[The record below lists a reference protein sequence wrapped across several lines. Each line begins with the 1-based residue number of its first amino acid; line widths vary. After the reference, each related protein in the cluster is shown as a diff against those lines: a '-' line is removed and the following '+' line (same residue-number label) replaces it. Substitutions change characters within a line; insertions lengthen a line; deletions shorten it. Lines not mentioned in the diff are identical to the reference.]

1 MNMFSLDDRI
11 ALVTGASRGLGL
23 AMAGALASA
32 GATVVLAARSRASL
46 DSAAASIRPV
56 SGGKGNSNGSGN
68 AVDVEPF
75 DLTDQAAIEAAVRN
89 VLARHGRIDIVLNN
103 AGICEWSDFLQST
116 PQMWRRTMD
125 TNVTAAYLL
134 AQQVVPSMIERGH
147 GRIINVGSYVSV
159 LGREKLQAYVASKHA
174 MAGLTKSL
182 GAELGRHGIR
192 CNGICPGYFMTDM
205 AEPVTSNA
213 QMKEIVR
220 SHISVGRWG
229 RPEELGG
236 AAVFLASEA
245 SSYMNGQMLMVD
257 GGVSEILSF
266 PMSVV

>member
-1 MNMFSLDDRI
+1 MTPGENSPMKMFSLDGQV

-23 AMAGALASA
+23 AMASALACA
-32 GATVVLAARSRASL
+32 GATVVLAARSRVSL
-46 DSAAASIRPV
+46 DTAAASIRAG
-56 SGGKGNSNGSGN
+56 SAGGI
-68 AVDVEPF
+68 DVEPF
-75 DLTDQAAIEAAVRN
+75 DLTDESAIEAAAQS
-89 VLARHGRIDIVLNN
+89 VLARHGRIDILLNN

-116 PQMWRRTMD
+116 PQMWHRTMD

-134 AQQVVPSMIERGH
+134 AQQVSPSMIERGH

-174 MAGLTKSL
+174 VAGLTKSL

-192 CNGICPGYFMTDM
+192 CNGICPGYFMTEM

>member
-1 MNMFSLDDRI
+1 MKLFSLEGQI
-11 ALVTGASRGLGL
+11 ALVTGASRGLGF
-23 AMAGALASA
+23 AMASALASA
-32 GATVVLAARSRASL
+32 GATVILCARSRKSL
-46 DSAAASIRPV
+46 EAAAESIRKT
-56 SGGKGNSNGSGN
+56 GGK
-68 AVDVEPF
+68 VDVEPF
-75 DLTDQAAIEAAVRN
+75 DLTDQNAIRN
-89 VLARHGRIDIVLNN
+89 GVHSVLARHGRIDILLNN
-103 AGICEWSDFLQST
+103 AGICEWSDFLQSSVE
-116 PQMWRRTMD
+116 MWRRTMD

-134 AQQVVPSMIERGH
+134 AQEVAPPMIQRGR

-174 MAGLTKSL
+174 VAGLTKSL

-192 CNGICPGYFMTDM
+192 CNGICPGYFLTDM
-205 AEPVTSNA
+205 AEPVTSNP

-229 RPEELGG
+229 NPEELGG
-236 AAVFLASEA
+236 VAVFLASEA

-266 PMSVV
+266 SMSVV

>member
-1 MNMFSLDDRI
+1 MKMFSLDGQV

-32 GATVVLAARSRASL
+32 GATVVLAARSRANL
-46 DSAAASIRPV
+46 ELSAAPMRAA
-56 SGGKGNSNGSGN
+56 GGRI
-68 AVDVEPF
+68 DVEPF
-75 DLTDQAAIEAAVRN
+75 DLTDPSGIKIAVQN
-89 VLARHGRIDIVLNN
+89 VLTRHGRIDILLNN

-116 PQMWRRTMD
+116 LAMWQRTMD

-134 AQQVVPSMIERGH
+134 AQEVSGPMIGRGH

-174 MAGLTKSL
+174 VAGLTKSL

-205 AEPVTSNA
+205 AEPVTSNPK
-213 QMKEIVR
+213 MKEIVR

-266 PMSVV
+266 SMSVV

>member
-1 MNMFSLDDRI
+1 MNLFSLEGQV
-11 ALVTGASRGLGL
+11 ALVTGASRGLGF
-23 AMAGALASA
+23 AMASALACA
-32 GATVVLAARSRASL
+32 GATVVLSARSRTGL
-46 DSAAASIRPV
+46 EMAAESIRKIRGDV
-56 SGGKGNSNGSGN
+56 DIDI
-68 AVDVEPF
+68 DVEPF
-75 DLTDQAAIEAAVRN
+75 DLTNQSAIGIGIRN
-89 VLARHGRIDIVLNN
+89 VLARHGRIDVLLNN
-103 AGICEWSDFLQST
+103 AGICEWSDFLRSNVD
-116 PQMWRRTMD
+116 MWRRTMD

-134 AQQVVPSMIERGH
+134 AQGVAPSMIERGH

-174 MAGLTKSL
+174 VAGLTKSL

-192 CNGICPGYFMTDM
+192 CNGICPGYFLTDM
-205 AEPVTSNA
+205 AEPVTSNP

-229 RPEELGG
+229 NPEELGG
-236 AAVFLASEA
+236 VAVFLASEA

>member
-1 MNMFSLDDRI
+1 MKMFSLDGQV

-23 AMAGALASA
+23 AMANALACA
-32 GATVVLAARSRASL
+32 GATVVLAARSRAGL
-46 DSAAASIRPV
+46 DTAAASIRA
-56 SGGKGNSNGSGN
+56 GSN
-68 AVDVEPF
+68 ALIDVEPF
-75 DLTDQAAIEAAVRN
+75 DLVDQSAIEAAVQN
-89 VLARHGRIDIVLNN
+89 VFARHGRIDVLLNN
-103 AGICEWSDFLQST
+103 AGICEWSDFLQLT
-116 PQMWRRTMD
+116 PQMWHRTMD
-125 TNVTAAYLL
+125 INVTAAYLL
-134 AQQVVPSMIERGH
+134 ARQVSPSMIERGH

-174 MAGLTKSL
+174 VAGLTKSL

-192 CNGICPGYFMTDM
+192 CNGICPGYFMTEM

>member
-1 MNMFSLDDRI
+1 MKMFSLDGQV

-23 AMAGALASA
+23 AMASALACA
-32 GATVVLAARSRASL
+32 GATVVLAARSRACL
-46 DSAAASIRPV
+46 DTAAASIRAV
-56 SGGKGNSNGSGN
+56 SGGSGGGI
-68 AVDVEPF
+68 DIEPF
-75 DLTDQAAIEAAVRN
+75 DLTDQAAIEAAVQN
-89 VLARHGRIDIVLNN
+89 VLARHGRIDILLNN
-103 AGICEWSDFLQST
+103 AGVCEWSDFLQST

-134 AQQVVPSMIERGH
+134 AQQASPSMIERGH

-174 MAGLTKSL
+174 VAGLTKSL
-182 GAELGRHGIR
+182 GAELGRYGIR

-220 SHISVGRWG
+220 THISVGRWG

-236 AAVFLASEA
+236 AAVFLASDA

-266 PMSVV
+266 PMSVL

>member
-1 MNMFSLDDRI
+1 MKMFSLDGQV

-23 AMAGALASA
+23 AMASALAFA

-46 DSAAASIRPV
+46 EAAAASTR
-56 SGGKGNSNGSGN
+56 SATGAGSERI
-68 AVDVEPF
+68 DFEPF
-75 DLTDQAAIEAAVRN
+75 DLTDQPGLETAVRN
-89 VLARHGRIDIVLNN
+89 VLARHGRIDILLNN

-116 PQMWRRTMD
+116 PQMWHRTMD

-134 AQQVVPSMIERGH
+134 AQQVSPSMIEHGH

-174 MAGLTKSL
+174 VAGLTKAL

-192 CNGICPGYFMTDM
+192 CNCICPGYFMTDM
-205 AEPVTSNA
+205 AEPVTSNP

-257 GGVSEILSF
+257 GGVSEILCF

>member
-1 MNMFSLDDRI
+1 
-11 ALVTGASRGLGL
+11 
-23 AMAGALASA
+23 
-32 GATVVLAARSRASL
+32 
-46 DSAAASIRPV
+46 
-56 SGGKGNSNGSGN
+56 
-68 AVDVEPF
+68 
-75 DLTDQAAIEAAVRN
+75 
-89 VLARHGRIDIVLNN
+89 
-103 AGICEWSDFLQST
+103 
-116 PQMWRRTMD
+116 MD

-134 AQQVVPSMIERGH
+134 AQEVAPPMIERGH

-174 MAGLTKSL
+174 VAGLTKSL

-192 CNGICPGYFMTDM
+192 CNGI
-205 AEPVTSNA
+205 EPVTSNP

-229 RPEELGG
+229 NPEELGG
-236 AAVFLASEA
+236 VAVFLASEA

-266 PMSVV
+266 SMSVV

>member
-1 MNMFSLDDRI
+1 MKIFSLDGQV
-11 ALVTGASRGLGL
+11 ALVTGASRGLGF
-23 AMAGALASA
+23 AMASALASA
-32 GATVVLAARSRASL
+32 GATVVLAARSRDSL
-46 DSAAASIRPV
+46 ETAAESIRGTTGV
-56 SGGKGNSNGSGN
+56 GSEQ
-68 AVDVEPF
+68 VDLEPF
-75 DLTDQAAIEAAVRN
+75 DLTDQAGIAAAVQN
-89 VLARHGRIDIVLNN
+89 VLARHGRIDILLNN

-116 PQMWRRTMD
+116 PAMWQRTMD

-134 AQQVVPSMIERGH
+134 AQQVSPPMIAHGH

-174 MAGLTKSL
+174 VAGLTKSL

-192 CNGICPGYFMTDM
+192 CNGICPGYFVTDM
-205 AEPVTSNA
+205 AEPVTSNP

-257 GGVSEILSF
+257 GGVSEILCF

>member
-1 MNMFSLDDRI
+1 MKIFSLEGQV
-11 ALVTGASRGLGL
+11 ALVTGASRGLGF
-23 AMAGALASA
+23 AMASALSSA
-32 GATVVLAARSRASL
+32 GATVVLCARSRANL
-46 DSAAASIRPV
+46 EAAEASIRKA
-56 SGGKGNSNGSGN
+56 GGN
-68 AVDVEPF
+68 VDIEPF
-75 DLTDQAAIEAAVRN
+75 DLTDQTAIGNGVRN
-89 VLARHGRIDIVLNN
+89 VLARHGRIDVLLNN
-103 AGICEWSDFLQST
+103 AGICEWSDFEQST
-116 PQMWRRTMD
+116 LEMWHRTMQI
-125 TNVTAAYLL
+125 NVTAAYLL
-134 AQQVVPSMIERGH
+134 AQAVSGPMIERGR

-174 MAGLTKSL
+174 LAGLTKSL
-182 GAELGRHGIR
+182 GAELGRHGIL

-205 AEPVTSNA
+205 AEPVTSNP

-245 SSYMNGQMLMVD
+245 SSYMNGHMLMVD

-266 PMSVV
+266 SMSVV

>member
-1 MNMFSLDDRI
+1 MKMFSLDGQV

-23 AMAGALASA
+23 AMASALACA
-32 GATVVLAARSRASL
+32 GATVVLAARSRAIL
-46 DSAAASIRPV
+46 DTAAASIRSG
-56 SGGKGNSNGSGN
+56 SGGRID
-68 AVDVEPF
+68 AEPF
-75 DLTDQAAIEAAVRN
+75 DLTDQSAIEAAVQN
-89 VLARHGRIDIVLNN
+89 VLARHGRIDILLNN

-116 PQMWRRTMD
+116 SQMWHRTMD

-134 AQQVVPSMIERGH
+134 ARQVSPSMIEHGH

-174 MAGLTKSL
+174 VAGLTKSL
-182 GAELGRHGIR
+182 GAELGRYGIR
-192 CNGICPGYFMTDM
+192 CNGICPGYFMTEM

-236 AAVFLASEA
+236 AAVFLASDA

>member
-1 MNMFSLDDRI
+1 MKMFSLDGQV

-23 AMAGALASA
+23 AMASALACA

-46 DSAAASIRPV
+46 DAAAASIRAV
-56 SGGKGNSNGSGN
+56 SGGSGG
-68 AVDVEPF
+68 AIDVEPF
-75 DLTDQAAIEAAVRN
+75 DLTDQAAIEAAVQN
-89 VLARHGRIDIVLNN
+89 VLARHGRIDILLNN
-103 AGICEWSDFLQST
+103 AGICEWSDFLKST

-134 AQQVVPSMIERGH
+134 AQQASPPMIERGH

-174 MAGLTKSL
+174 VAGLTKSL
-182 GAELGRHGIR
+182 GAELGRYGIR

-236 AAVFLASEA
+236 AAVFLASDA

-266 PMSVV
+266 PMSVL

>member
-1 MNMFSLDDRI
+1 MKLFSLEGQV
-11 ALVTGASRGLGL
+11 ALVTGASRGLGFAL
-23 AMAGALASA
+23 ASALASA
-32 GATVVLAARSRASL
+32 GARVILCARSRGSL
-46 DSAAASIRPV
+46 ETAAESIRKT
-56 SGGKGNSNGSGN
+56 GGT
-68 AVDVEPF
+68 VDIEPF
-75 DLTDQAAIEAAVRN
+75 DLTDHNAIRNGVRN
-89 VLARHGRIDIVLNN
+89 VLARHGRIDVLLNN
-103 AGICEWSDFLQST
+103 AGICEWSDFLQSSVD
-116 PQMWRRTMD
+116 MWQRTMD

-134 AQQVVPSMIERGH
+134 AQEVARPMIERGH

-174 MAGLTKSL
+174 VVGLTKSL

-192 CNGICPGYFMTDM
+192 CNGICPGYFLTDM
-205 AEPVTSNA
+205 AEPVTSNP

-229 RPEELGG
+229 NPEELGG
-236 AAVFLASEA
+236 VAVFLASQA

-266 PMSVV
+266 SMSVV

>member
-1 MNMFSLDDRI
+1 MKMFSLDGQV

-23 AMAGALASA
+23 AMASALACA
-32 GATVVLAARSRASL
+32 GATVVLAARSCASL
-46 DSAAASIRPV
+46 DTAAASIRAG
-56 SGGKGNSNGSGN
+56 SGGR
-68 AVDVEPF
+68 VDVEPF
-75 DLTDQAAIEAAVRN
+75 DLTDQSTIEAAVQN
-89 VLARHGRIDIVLNN
+89 VLARHGRIDILLNN

-116 PQMWRRTMD
+116 PQMWHRTMD

-134 AQQVVPSMIERGH
+134 ARQVSPSMIEHGH

-174 MAGLTKSL
+174 VAGLTKSL

-192 CNGICPGYFMTDM
+192 CNGICPGYFMTEM

-236 AAVFLASEA
+236 AAVFLASDA
-245 SSYMNGQMLMVD
+245 SSYMNGHMLMVD
-257 GGVSEILSF
+257 GGISEILSF
-266 PMSVV
+266 PISVV